1 MYGFAVTDPSPGISL
16 KLLRFTIRLLL
27 FLINLLAGL
36 LIAAL
41 LFHRDNR
48 EYHHH
53 KSIVRRWLKLCAL
66 IMGCR
71 VEMIKPPH
79 EDSELCGSLLVASLL
94 VANHISWLDIFVFGG
109 WFPVRFL
116 SKSEVRGWPFFGW
129 LSASSGTLFIERGR
143 GSDNSVGEIRQA
155 LLNMDNVMV
164 FPESTTTSG
173 LGVRPFHPR
182 LLKAAIEAQRPVIP
196 CLISYRNRDSAL
208 TDIAWDDENHF
219 LSTVWRVLSRLRT
232 EVIIEQFDPLWPDQF
247 NSRTDLAKKCHSLI
261 NERLMNLYP
270 R

>member
-1 MYGFAVTDPSPGISL
+1 MCGFSIAESSPPTPVNFLRFAV
-16 KLLRFTIRLLL
+16 RLSL
-27 FLINLLAGL
+27 FLLNLIAGL
-36 LIAAL
+36 LIAGL
-41 LFHRDNR
+41 LFHRGNR

-71 VEMIKPPH
+71 VEVIGPRH
-79 EDSELCGSLLVASLL
+79 ENSELCGSLL

-116 SKSEVRGWPFFGW
+116 SKSEVRSWPFFGW
-129 LSASSGTLFIERGR
+129 LSASSGTLFIKRGH
-143 GSDNSVGEIRQA
+143 GSGNSVGEIRQA

-173 LGVRPFHPR
+173 LGVKPFHPR
-182 LLKAAIEAQRPVIP
+182 LFKAAIEAQRPVVP
-196 CLISYRNRDSAL
+196 CLISYHDRDGAL

-219 LSTVWRVLSRLRT
+219 LVTVWRVLSRPRT
-232 EVIIEQFDPLWPDQF
+232 EVIIEQFDPLWSEQF
-247 NSRTDLAKKCHSLI
+247 DSRTDLAKKCHSMV
-261 NERLMNLYP
+261 NEKLMNLYP